1 MSNQLSCD
9 TCGRLILAEDV
20 NLQNMVAKCRNCNA
34 VFSFAPANA
43 DSSKSSILE
52 TVQQLMKEAN
62 REEGSTLQRPTD
74 GRKIEM
80 PKGVITERDFGELRF
95 IIPWRN
101 TRRWGFFLLF
111 TIVWNAILTPIVLVG
126 IATGEWMV
134 LLFTSIHIIIGV
146 SFLMYTLGLM
156 FNKTNIVVT
165 SQGVDIKN
173 GPIPIPFNPNRFM
186 AVRDIEQLFVEEYVP
201 SKTNGQPDYT
211 YAVTALTT
219 SAERQRLVGGF
230 SQSGHALYLE
240 QEIETFLGIEN
251 RAVPH

>member
-1 MSNQLSCD
+1 
-9 TCGRLILAEDV
+9 
-20 NLQNMVAKCRNCNA
+20 MVAKCRNCNA

-43 DSSKSSILE
+43 DPSKSSILE

-165 SQGVDIKN
+165 SQGIDIKN

>member
-1 MSNQLSCD
+1 MSNQLNCV
-9 TCGRLILAEDV
+9 TCGQLILAEDV

-43 DSSKSSILE
+43 DASRSSISE
-52 TVQQLMKEAN
+52 TVQESMKEAN
-62 REEGSTLQRPTD
+62 REQVSTLGRPTD

-80 PKGVITERDFGELRF
+80 PKGVIAEHDFGELRF

-111 TIVWNAILTPIVLVG
+111 TIVWNAILTPFIVIGVS
-126 IATGEWMV
+126 TGEWRI
-134 LLFTSIHIIIGV
+134 LLFASLHIIVGV
-146 SFLMYTLGLM
+146 SFLLYTLGLM
-156 FNKTNIVVT
+156 FNKTSIVVT
-165 SQGVDIKN
+165 SQGVEIKN

-201 SKTNGQPDYT
+201 SKTNGRPDYT

-230 SQSGHALYLE
+230 SQPGHALYLE
-240 QEIETFLGIEN
+240 QEMETFLNIKDKP
-251 RAVPH
+251 VY

>member
-1 MSNQLSCD
+1 MSNQLSCIS
-9 TCGRLILAEDV
+9 CGSLIQAEDV
-20 NLQNMVAKCRNCNA
+20 NLNNMVAKCRNCNA
-34 VFSFAPANA
+34 VFSFMPQNTNTENSDVKSMFEAMMKAANPP
-43 DSSKSSILE
+43 DSI
-52 TVQQLMKEAN
+52 
-62 REEGSTLQRPTD
+62 LQRPND

-95 IIPWRN
+95 IIPWRS

-111 TIVWNAILTPIVLVG
+111 TIVWNAILTPFIVIG
-126 IATGEWMV
+126 ISTGEWQI
-134 LLFTSIHIIIGV
+134 LLFTSLHTLVGV

-156 FNKTNIVVT
+156 FNKTSIIVT
-165 SQGVDIKN
+165 SQGVEIKN

-201 SKTNGQPDYT
+201 SKTNGRPDYT

-230 SQSGHALYLE
+230 SQPGYALYLE
-240 QEIETFLGIEN
+240 QEIETFLNIKDKP
-251 RAVPH
+251 VH